1 MAGILSEACTD
12 GALRAMVIDAADVL
26 KKQEKLIEMIGEK
39 RAVSASPHSKLQPPL
54 RSILE

>member
-1 MAGILSEACTD
+1 
-12 GALRAMVIDAADVL
+12 MVIDAADVL